1 MSTTTTEKTVREL
14 ALEIPGATRVFERLQ
29 IDYCCGGGRTLGE
42 ACRTAGVPL
51 ERVIE
56 ALESTGTP
64 SADDRDWTEAPLAEL
79 IDHIRNTHH
88 VYTRDA
94 IARIPSLAAKV
105 LGAHGANHPEL
116 ARLRVVF
123 DGLAQELAT
132 HMMKEEMVL
141 FPYIV
146 RLEEASLA
154 GEPPLPPPFG
164 TVRNPVRMMEHEHE
178 SAGEALRELRALS
191 NGYTAP
197 ADACLSYR
205 TLYEALADF
214 ETDLH
219 RHIHLENNVLHPRAV
234 ELEG

>member
-1 MSTTTTEKTVREL
+1 MSATTIEKTVREL
-14 ALEIPGATRVFERLQ
+14 ALEVPGATRVFERLR
-29 IDYCCGGGRTLGE
+29 IDYCCGGGRSLAE
-42 ACRTAGVPL
+42 ACRVAGVPVD
-51 ERVIE
+51 RVME
-56 ALESTGTP
+56 ALEGSEAPAAG
-64 SADDRDWTEAPLAEL
+64 DRDWAKAPLAEL
-79 IDHIRNTHH
+79 MDHIRNTHH

-94 IARIPSLAAKV
+94 IARIPSLVAKV
-105 LGAHGANHPEL
+105 VGAHGANHPEL
-116 ARLRVVF
+116 ARVRVIF

-146 RLEEASLA
+146 RLEEAALA
-154 GEPPLPPPFG
+154 GEPPVPPPFG
-164 TVRNPVRMMEHEHE
+164 TVRNPVRMMENEHE
-178 SAGEALRELRALS
+178 SAGEALRELRSLS

-205 TLYEALADF
+205 TLYETLSDF
-214 ETDLH
+214 EADLH

>member
-1 MSTTTTEKTVREL
+1 MSATMEKTVREL
-14 ALEIPGATRVFERLQ
+14 ALEVPAATRVFERLH
-29 IDYCCGGGRTLGE
+29 IDYCCGGGRTLGD
-42 ACRTAGVPL
+42 ACRAAGVPVEKVL
-51 ERVIE
+51 E
-56 ALESTGTP
+56 ALESAGAP
-64 SADDRDWTEAPLAEL
+64 AAADRDWTREPLAEL
-79 IDHIRNTHH
+79 VEFIRNTHH

-94 IARIPSLAAKV
+94 IARIPMLIAKV
-105 LGAHGANHPEL
+105 VAAHGANHPEL
-116 ARLRVVF
+116 LRIQGVF

-154 GEPPLPPPFG
+154 GERALPPPFG

-178 SAGEALRELRALS
+178 SAGEALRELRAAS
-191 NGYTAP
+191 DGYTAP
-197 ADACLSYR
+197 ADACTTFR
-205 TLYEALADF
+205 TLYSAMAEF